1 VHDDPGQPCWQYPHG
16 TSSHVGQP
24 VAVAGAAVVGF
35 GASVGSLVGTF
46 MVTLTLVPVA
56 VEIDAPSVLAVQVPE
71 QPFT

>member
-35 GASVGSLVGTF
+35 GALMVTLTLGDLVGSLVGA
-46 MVTLTLVPVA
+46 LVGVA
-56 VEIDAPSVLAVQVPE
+56 ALQSCWA
-71 QPFT
+71 TAG

>member
-35 GASVGSLVGTF
+35 DAAVGKAVGAALGSGAMTGGSVVAGGVGAPGRQTF
-46 MVTLTLVPVA
+46 GNSP
-56 VEIDAPSVLAVQVPE
+56 
-71 QPFT
+71 